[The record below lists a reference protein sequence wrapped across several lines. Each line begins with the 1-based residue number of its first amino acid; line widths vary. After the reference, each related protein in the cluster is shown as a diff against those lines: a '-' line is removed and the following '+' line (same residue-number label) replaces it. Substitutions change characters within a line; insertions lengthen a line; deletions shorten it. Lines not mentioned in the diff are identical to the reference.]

1 MNAEERREEVLG
13 VAAAVFAEGGYQG
26 ASTEEIARRA
36 GISQPYIFR
45 LFGSK
50 RDLFIAVTEKCFERT
65 ARTFERA
72 AKGLSGKEAL
82 MAMGL
87 AYHDLVR
94 DPELLLVEMH
104 AFMAAV
110 HDPAVRRASQRGM
123 RRIWATASS
132 VSGLG
137 ADEVRS
143 WLAMGMLLNVIAALG
158 LEQLDEPWAQEVI
171 PFDADCPPLNAANA
185 VQT

>member
-1 MNAEERREEVLG
+1 MNADERREEVLRA
-13 VAAAVFAEGGYQG
+13 AAAVFAEGGYQG

-36 GISQPYIFR
+36 GISQPYVFR

-50 RDLFIAVTEKCFERT
+50 RDLFLAVVQACFDRT

-72 AKGLSGKEAL
+72 AKGLSGLEAL
-82 MAMGL
+82 SAMGL

-110 HDPAVRRASQRGM
+110 HDPVVRQAAQRGM
-123 RRIWATASS
+123 RRIWATASA

-137 ADEVRS
+137 PDEVRS
-143 WLAMGMLLNVIAALG
+143 WLATGMLLNVIAALG
-158 LEQLDEPWAQEVI
+158 LEQLDEPWAREVVLVG
-171 PFDADCPPLNAANA
+171 PECLPSPVAEVASR
-185 VQT
+185 